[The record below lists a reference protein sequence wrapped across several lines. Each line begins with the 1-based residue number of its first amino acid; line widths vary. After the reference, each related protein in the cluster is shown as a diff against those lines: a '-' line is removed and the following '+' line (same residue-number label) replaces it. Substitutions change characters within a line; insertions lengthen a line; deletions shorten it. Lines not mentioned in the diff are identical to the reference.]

1 MQTKTPDLD
10 KIVADLDVQIGQ
22 KHAVVTG
29 VLDEIVQ
36 LKMRRERMADTL
48 KEISGQIVNVSPIK
62 KKRPVGPDNKSAVQ
76 ANAATVITEALRT
89 AGDDGLSGADLTKK
103 VVEAGL
109 SSAAADKAK
118 TRLRQSK
125 SVTQRDGRWYLLVQS
140 E

>member
-10 KIVADLDVQIGQ
+10 KVIADLDVQIDKKQ
-22 KHAVVTG
+22 AIVAG

-48 KEISGQIVNVSPIK
+48 KEISGQIANVSPVRK
-62 KKRPVGPDNKSAVQ
+62 RRPVGPDDRSAIQ
-76 ANAATVITEALRT
+76 GKAATVITEALRA
-89 AGDDGLSGADLTKK
+89 AGDDGLSGAELSKK

-118 TRLRQSK
+118 TRLRQSQ
-125 SVTQRDGRWYLLVQS
+125 SVTQRNGRWYLPVQS